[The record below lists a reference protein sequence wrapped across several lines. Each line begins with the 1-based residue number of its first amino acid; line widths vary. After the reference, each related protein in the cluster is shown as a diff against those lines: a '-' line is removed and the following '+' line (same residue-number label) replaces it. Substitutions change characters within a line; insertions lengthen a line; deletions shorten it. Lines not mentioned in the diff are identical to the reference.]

1 MTAMSYAELLKKYT
15 DLLIEYERMKQKLEM
30 LKALGI
36 SIRESEVPEN
46 G

>member
-1 MTAMSYAELLKKYT
+1 MTYDELLQKYT
-15 DLLIEYERMKQKLEM
+15 DLLIEYEKLKQKLEM

-36 SIRESEVPEN
+36 STNESEVPEN